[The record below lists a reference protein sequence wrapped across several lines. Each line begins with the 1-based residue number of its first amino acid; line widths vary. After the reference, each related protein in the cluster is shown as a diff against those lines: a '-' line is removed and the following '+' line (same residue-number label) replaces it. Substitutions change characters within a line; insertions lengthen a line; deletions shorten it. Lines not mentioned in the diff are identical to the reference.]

1 MRAAVFRIALFCL
14 INITVRAGAQTAP
27 AQVTETD
34 AAIVMDNGI
43 IRLNF
48 DKKLGEVNSIQY
60 RVDGKWIELSNQRDG
75 MYADLVATASVKPE
89 REASRPASNYFRPFR
104 TAGTPEIVSKD
115 PALAEVAWVSRPTEW
130 CPFELE
136 AHWLLPR
143 GQSGFYAY
151 QILHHG
157 PGMNGSE
164 MASARFAIKGV
175 PGTKLFTHHIVDDRR
190 DGPFPTGKVVE
201 TVQDATV
208 RLEDGSVYTKYDN
221 SAFNCDY
228 LVHGMAGSGVGV
240 WMCWPSVEF
249 NNGGP
254 LRQDLTVHE
263 DNVLLAQFTSA
274 HFGAAVPRVEQ
285 NEPWRQVYGPVF
297 VYLNHGASV
306 EAMHEDARTRALAER
321 AKWPYRFIHDPD
333 YPLERGQLRGRLQL
347 SDGGNPEGALVVLDS
362 EAGDEDFSLNARGY
376 TFFTRADRNGAF
388 TIDKVRPGVYTLWF
402 SGADQFETLKRE
414 NVRIDASATND
425 LGTIEWRPPTHGRR
439 LWQIGV
445 ADRASAEFRDGDDPR
460 NYARFLNYFKAFPDD
475 VTFTIG
481 KSDPKRDWNYAQWE
495 WYSRRPE
502 WTIAFD
508 LDRALQGKA
517 TLTLGFAAAHPAG
530 SLQIRVNGQTV
541 ESPPL
546 PRKTGTAPYR
556 SGSQDSQY
564 TLRYVTFDANLLKQG
579 ANQITLFMSRSI
591 PMPQGEA
598 LLKLKRPNKAL
609 MYDAIRLE
617 VEE

>member
-1 MRAAVFRIALFCL
+1 MRHVVVSAVCFCLSILIGRAA
-14 INITVRAGAQTAP
+14 AQTAP
-27 AQVTETD
+27 ARVTQTD
-34 AAIVMDNGI
+34 AAIVMDNGVV
-43 IRLNF
+43 RLNF
-48 DKKLGEVNSIQY
+48 DRKLGEVNSIQY
-60 RVDGKWIELSNQRDG
+60 HVNGQWMELSNQKDG
-75 MYADLVATASVKPE
+75 MYTDVVATAVVPPE
-89 REASRPASNYFRPFR
+89 KESSRPASNYFRPFR
-104 TAGTPEIVSKD
+104 TDGTPKIISAGPET
-115 PALAEVAWVSRPTEW
+115 AEVVWVSPATEW

-136 AHWLLPR
+136 AHWRLPR
-143 GQSGFYAY
+143 GESGFYAWV
-151 QILHHG
+151 IFRHG
-157 PGMNGSE
+157 SGMNGSN

-175 PGTKLFTHHIVDDRR
+175 PGTRVFTHHIVDDRR
-190 DGPFPTGKVVE
+190 NGPFPTGKEIE

-208 RLEDGSVYTKYDN
+208 RFEDGSVYTKYDN

-228 LVHGMAGSGVGV
+228 LVHGMAGSGVGI

-254 LRQDLTVHE
+254 LRQDLTVHK

-274 HFGAAVPRVEQ
+274 HFGASVPSLEQ
-285 NEPWRQVYGPVF
+285 NQPWRQFYGPVF

-306 EAMHEDARTRALAER
+306 EAMHADAKQRAQMER
-321 AKWPYRFIHDPD
+321 HRWPYQFVQDRD
-333 YPLERGQLRGRLQL
+333 YPLERGKVRGRVQIA
-347 SDGGNPEGALVVLDS
+347 GADPQGAWVVLDS
-362 EAGDEDFSLNARGY
+362 EAEDEDFSLNAKGY
-376 TFFTRADRNGAF
+376 TFFTRADRTGAF
-388 TIDKVRPGVYTLWF
+388 TIDKIRPGTYTLWL
-402 SGADQFETLKRE
+402 SGADQFESFKRE
-414 NVRIDASATND
+414 NVRIGPNQTNE
-425 LGTIEWRPPTHGRR
+425 LGTIQWRPQSHGRR
-439 LWQIGV
+439 VWQIGV
-445 ADRASAEFRDGDDPR
+445 ADRASAEFMDGDDPR
-460 NYARFLNYFKAFPDD
+460 SYARFLNYFKAFPDD

-508 LDRALQGKA
+508 LDRAPRGKA

-530 SLQIRVNGQTV
+530 SLQIRVNGHTV
-541 ESPPL
+541 ASPPL

-564 TLRYVTFDANLLKQG
+564 TVRYVTFDAELLRQG

-598 LLKLKRPNKAL
+598 LLKQKRPNKAL